1 MSHLINNDLIWISI
15 PKCASYSIE
24 TALINSKLKLQKFN
38 DDKNVN
44 HVHIPLN
51 ECLNKFGKKESV
63 CVTRD
68 WFTKWLSSL
77 NFIWDQI
84 ELNTDLTP
92 IRKWED
98 IDNEFIYRLFDT
110 EFLND
115 LHLTNNQDNM
125 KCFLKLLIING
136 KKTIYIPKDVSN
148 IMVTLIS
155 EKFYKSNSNCTYEF
169 DIKDIDKFVNFIENR
184 YGEKIIIDNSN
195 QSTKRPNKIIIN
207 NELKSFIW
215 DKFEKRFEKR
225 NEFI

>member
-38 DDKNVN
+38 EDKNVN

-225 NEFI
+225 NRLI